1 MRKKNKS
8 WYKAV
13 YQAERHRKS
22 IGFMYLEDKDYR
34 EIATTLGISKKRFS
48 KDEQNKRK
56 LKKNIKSLRNMK
68 ELDLLKMIGKKNENS
83 FEQIS
88 EQKFTN
94 DP

>member
-68 ELDLLKMIGKKNENS
+68 RAGFIKNDWKKER
-83 FEQIS
+83 
-88 EQKFTN
+88 KFF
-94 DP
+94 